1 MSVER
6 EPAHDLEDRVIQT
19 LQLLRDWGQ
28 AASTEQL
35 SEVLIG
41 GDIDT
46 EVLRAHLR
54 TMKGIVLKDGIV
66 GLEGSLHLIPKTKS
80 RLATHRAL
88 ESTYLEVANEFTED
102 FLRWCPLVRSI
113 ALSGSLQ
120 NGGFEEGDDI
130 DFDLVVRPG
139 TRYVSY
145 LIATLLGL
153 RYAWRYRNR
162 EVKEVHQT
170 PLLPKITCVNV
181 VWSEDQTRP
190 FSRQDVNLAF
200 ELMRCRPLHGADHF
214 ILMLANNSWLAD
226 YFPQLLKR
234 DWSSEINSDP
244 NPVGRF
250 LLALGKAPRLMRVL
264 DGVSRGL
271 AWMMYQF
278 VQWTRRHNP
287 EARERIE
294 FLRRVKYPYEVFQD

>member
-1 MSVER
+1 MER
-6 EPAHDLEDRVIQT
+6 EPARDLEDRVIQT

-28 AASTEQL
+28 AASAEQL

-46 EVLRAHLR
+46 EVLRARLR

-66 GLEGSLHLIPKTKS
+66 GLEGSPYLIPKTKR
-80 RLATHRAL
+80 RLATHGAL
-88 ESTYLEVANEFTED
+88 ESKYLEVAAEFTED
-102 FLRWCPLVRSI
+102 LLRWCPLVQCI
-113 ALSGSLQ
+113 ALSGSLS

-130 DFDLVVRPG
+130 DFDLVVRAG
-139 TRYVSY
+139 TRYASY

-153 RYAWRYRNR
+153 RYAWRYRDR
-162 EVKEVHQT
+162 EVNEVHRT
-170 PLLPKITCVNV
+170 PLLPKIVCVNV
-181 VWSEDQTRP
+181 VWSENQTRP

-200 ELMRCRPLHGADHF
+200 ELMRCRPLHGVDHF
-214 ILMLANNSWLAD
+214 VSMLRDNAWLAD

-234 DWSSEINSDP
+234 HWTSEITSDA

-250 LLALGKAPRLMRVL
+250 LLALAKAPRLMRIL
-264 DGVSRGL
+264 DVVSRGL